1 MSEEAAKPT
10 LKTQR
15 VRHAAILLGIAA
27 VMAFSLA
34 IMGRVWWCEAGDLV
48 PWSFNVMSRHNSQHL
63 LDPYTLSHI
72 QHGLG
77 LYLLLVAVFG
87 SKLTPLLRITV
98 IAVIEAAW
106 EIFENT
112 DMIIGR
118 YREATISLDYYGDS
132 IFNSLADYA
141 ACLSGVWLA
150 MRLSRWSAIV
160 LFVSLEL
167 VSVWWIRDSLMLNIL
182 MLFWPLET
190 VRQWQIS
197 G

>member
-1 MSEEAAKPT
+1 MTQDASYPPRKAQRLQRAA
-10 LKTQR
+10 
-15 VRHAAILLGIAA
+15 VLLGIAA
-27 VMAFSLA
+27 MMMATLA
-34 IMGRVWWCEAGDLV
+34 LMGRVWWCEAGDLA

-87 SKLTPLLRITV
+87 QRLTPFSRTLV
-98 IAVIEAAW
+98 IAIIESAW

-112 DMIIGR
+112 DLIIQR

-132 IFNSLADYA
+132 ILNSLADYA
-141 ACLSGVWLA
+141 SCLGGVWLA
-150 MRLSRWSAIV
+150 MKLPRWTALT
-160 LFVSLEL
+160 LFVALEL
-167 VSVWWIRDSLMLNIL
+167 ISVWWIRDSLMLNIL
-182 MLFWPLET
+182 MLFWPVEGI
-190 VRQWQIS
+190 RQWQIS